1 MGFLGF
7 EITLNRQSGQIGFWP
22 RDEMGV
28 IWEWTQLHFVY
39 FEPCVCKLHSEW
51 PSLYFEDVLRAQQKM
66 IRAMQNACRPVLSYI
81 VTQITN
87 MATNNI
93 YARYINV
100 QSSFSPLQCS
110 ALGFSCCLTLTKQ
123 WNIWCLPLFTCLE
136 LLNMDNAVIVRPF
149 PHSLLD
155 AHCSLFNVCH
165 KISIDSRW

>member
-51 PSLYFEDVLRAQQKM
+51 PSLYFEDVLRAQQKI

-81 VTQITN
+81 VTQIIN
-87 MATNNI
+87 MARNNM
-93 YARYINV
+93 YARYIYVYVYMYTVIFLHCNAM
-100 QSSFSPLQCS
+100 LW
-110 ALGFSCCLTLTKQ
+110 GFL
-123 WNIWCLPLFTCLE
+123 
-136 LLNMDNAVIVRPF
+136 AV
-149 PHSLLD
+149 
-155 AHCSLFNVCH
+155 
-165 KISIDSRW
+165 